1 MDDFIKDTYIY
12 TSYDVAMYFAQ
23 IFRKHGIS
31 LNRISIQK
39 YMYIV
44 YGIYL
49 AVYGSRLVNEHPIV
63 SFNRPFFLELDED
76 LMNQAIGDNSIHV
89 SDESMAE
96 MTQDAKLNGIIN
108 FVICEFGDSSSNH
121 LDFVTCFGSAIENA
135 KTRENLAFGGYL
147 SDEDIRN
154 DFEYHKTQYMNGY

>member
-23 IFRKHGIS
+23 IFRKQGIP

-44 YGIYL
+44 YGVYL

-63 SFNRPFFLELDED
+63 AFDMPFFPELDED
-76 LMNQAIGDNSIHV
+76 LMNQAIGDKSIHV

-96 MTQDAKLNGIIN
+96 MTQDAKLNGIIS
-108 FVICEFGDSSSNH
+108 FVICKFGDSSSSH
-121 LDFVTCFGSAIENA
+121 LDFVICRSAIKHA

-147 SDEDIRN
+147 SDEDIRE
-154 DFEYHKTQYMNGY
+154 DFEYYKTEYMKGF